1 MLANIPLFSGIDS
14 NQLKLL
20 AFHSQPM
27 EFKAG
32 ENLITQ
38 GEQGE
43 AAYVILEGKVKIL
56 LEGDDEIVL
65 AERGKN
71 ALLGELSLL
80 SDSVTTATVR
90 AETKVT
96 ALQIKKEMFIQL
108 LESDAVVA
116 SHVARLISDKLV
128 ESLQL
133 LSKAA

>member
-1 MLANIPLFSGIDS
+1 
-14 NQLKLL
+14 
-20 AFHSQPM
+20 
-27 EFKAG
+27 
-32 ENLITQ
+32 
-38 GEQGE
+38 
-43 AAYVILEGKVKIL
+43 
-56 LEGDDEIVL
+56 
-65 AERGKN
+65 
-71 ALLGELSLL
+71 LGELSLL